1 MHQLVDFR
9 ALYEKLI
16 QKSGSAG
23 LVDALLEEIPGHP
36 DFEVK
41 NGFASRYLAK
51 KINLDK
57 LARRLA
63 DFGYRSE
70 IIRDDKRGLYEL
82 KVRFE
87 QAAAVFL
94 NYPLLSSAEYRSLL
108 RFHGRISELRGVP
121 LQIREKDKEIAI
133 NNEKEL
139 LDYVVGAG
147 KKNLTIQR
155 YKGLGEMNPPQL
167 WETTMDPDRRT
178 LLKVNIENLIE
189 TDEIFTIL
197 MGGQVES
204 RREFIENNAL
214 NVKNLDV

>member
-1 MHQLVDFR
+1 M
-9 ALYEKLI
+9 
-16 QKSGSAG
+16 
-23 LVDALLEEIPGHP
+23 DALLEEIPGHP

-94 NYPLLSSAEYRSLL
+94 NYPLLSSAEYRTLL